1 METGFSEDADFKPV
15 DFKMFLK
22 KILIS
27 KPKFI
32 EQILKCSRISRSKIA
47 SAHGNKFPLNFRK
60 IVLWGKVFSVR
71 KKAAHL
77 WKCKSTFDGT

>member
-1 METGFSEDADFKPV
+1 MESEFSAYAEDFKPV
-15 DFKMFLK
+15 DFKLFLK

-32 EQILKCSRISRSKIA
+32 EQIRKCFRISQIT

-60 IVLWGKVFSVR
+60 IVLWRKLFSVR
-71 KKAAHL
+71 KKAVHL
-77 WKCKSTFDGT
+77 WNVSLNLALR